1 MIQKLK
7 NINWKDL
14 TLRAVK
20 TFIQTFIS
28 YLTIDGLFGIS
39 DKVEMQRWLLTT
51 GLSALAAAISAVWNL
66 ILGVISDKAGE
77 ALDKIND
84 ESKEE
89 EPEVETEETEED
101 LVVGSAS

>member
-1 MIQKLK
+1 MKKLK
-7 NINWKDL
+7 NIDWKDL
-14 TLRAVK
+14 ALRAVK

-28 YLTIDGLFGIS
+28 YLTIDGIFGIS

-77 ALDKIND
+77 ALDKIGEGETASEAEIEAD
-84 ESKEE
+84 E
-89 EPEVETEETEED
+89 PIVIDTEV
-101 LVVGSAS
+101 